1 MSVILFLL
9 ALVVAYSV
17 GMTLVLYI
25 CWYYDRNNFPEQA
38 KVPDEPPM
46 RVWAALLA
54 VLKEAG
60 SLLLLFLLYPLRLIH
75 DASPVRTR
83 HHAET
88 PVILVHGYGG
98 NSANFLLMQWR
109 LKWRGWSNVYSV
121 SYTPPHINARKL
133 SQQVVDHV
141 ERILNATGAEKAHL
155 VCHSMGGPL
164 TRYALKNLGLAGKV
178 DKVVTL
184 GSPHY
189 GSRIAALFP
198 PVGAAAQLRHN
209 SPFIRELANGETCPG
224 GARYFSLFSNMDNFI
239 LPSSSAVLHGAE
251 ENVHI
256 PYLGHASLLYSNRVL
271 DQVERCL
278 LKPEQTSE

>member
-1 MSVILFLL
+1 MSIILFLL
-9 ALVVAYSV
+9 ALVVVYSV
-17 GMTLVLYI
+17 AMTLVLYI

-46 RVWAALLA
+46 RLWAAVLA
-54 VLKEAG
+54 MLGEAG

-164 TRYALKNLGLAGKV
+164 ARYALKNLGLAGKV
-178 DKVVTL
+178 DKVITL

-189 GSRIAALFP
+189 GSRVAALFP
-198 PVGAAAQLRHN
+198 PVGAAAQLRYN
-209 SPFIRELANGETCPG
+209 SPFIRELANEETCPG
-224 GARYFSLFSNMDNFI
+224 GARYFSLYSNLDNFI
-239 LPSSSAVLHGAE
+239 LPSSAAVLHGAE
-251 ENVHI
+251 ENVHV
-256 PYLGHASLLYSNRVL
+256 PYLGHASLLYSTRML
-271 DQVERCL
+271 EEVERCL

>member
-9 ALVVAYSV
+9 GLVVLGSII
-17 GMTLVLYI
+17 MTLGLYL
-25 CWYYDRNNFPEQA
+25 CWHYERHNFPEQA
-38 KVPDEPPM
+38 KVPDAPAM
-46 RVWAALLA
+46 RLLPGLLA
-54 VLKEAG
+54 VTKEAG
-60 SLLLLFLLYPLRLIH
+60 ALLVLFVMYPLRLLH
-75 DASPVRTR
+75 DASPARTR
-83 HHAET
+83 HHGET

-98 NSANFLLMQWR
+98 NSANFLFMQWR

-141 ERILNATGAEKAHL
+141 ERILHATGAEKAHL

-189 GSRIAALFP
+189 GSRVAALFP
-198 PVGAAAQLRHN
+198 PLGAAAQLRFN

-224 GARYFSLFSNMDNFI
+224 GARYFSIYSNMDNFI

-251 ENVHI
+251 ENVHV

-278 LKPEQTSE
+278 LKPAPATG